1 MNKEEILYEKAG
13 LIYTEHPKV
22 IEAMTEFAKQYHKE
36 QLILSGVGSSFIWV
50 KDQKPPKNTEL
61 IAQDPKGGNYLT
73 SWRESYSIFM
83 CQSKQ
88 EDSCN
93 WKWKQI

>member
-36 QLILSGVGSSFIWV
+36 QLILSGVSNFVIQEIERRRDLILSEPDGMVREQMI
-50 KDQKPPKNTEL
+50 NNLALEL
-61 IAQDPKGGNYLT
+61 
-73 SWRESYSIFM
+73 
-83 CQSKQ
+83 
-88 EDSCN
+88 
-93 WKWKQI
+93 